1 MTLKLPLSN
10 HDPVQADAEM
20 MLHVNCGTLDGAI
33 LQVDSF
39 IEMAWDYHL
48 RDARN
53 NPGHWERVILRL
65 KNLKRSHER
74 AA

>member
-1 MTLKLPLSN
+1 MTPKMLLSN
-10 HDPVQADAEM
+10 HNPVQADAEM
-20 MLHVNCGTLDGAI
+20 MLDANLGNLDDAI

-39 IEMAWDYHL
+39 IKMAWDYHL

-53 NPGHWERVILRL
+53 NPGHWERVSLRL
-65 KNLKRSHER
+65 KNMKRSHER

>member
-1 MTLKLPLSN
+1 MTPKMLLSN
-10 HDPVQADAEM
+10 HNPVQADAEM
-20 MLHVNCGTLDGAI
+20 MLDANLGNLDDAI

-53 NPGHWERVILRL
+53 NPGHWERVSLRL
-65 KNLKRSHER
+65 KNMKRSHER

>member
-20 MLHVNCGTLDGAI
+20 MLLVNWGNLDEAI

-53 NPGHWERVILRL
+53 NPGHWGQVSHRL
-65 KNLKRSHER
+65 KNMKRSHER

>member
-1 MTLKLPLSN
+1 
-10 HDPVQADAEM
+10 
-20 MLHVNCGTLDGAI
+20 

-39 IEMAWDYHL
+39 IKMTWDHHL

-53 NPGHWERVILRL
+53 NPGHWGRVILRL
-65 KNLKRSHER
+65 KNMKRSHGR

>member
-1 MTLKLPLSN
+1 MTPTLPLSN
-10 HDPVQADAEM
+10 HDLVQADAEM
-20 MLHVNCGTLDGAI
+20 MLDVNWGNIDEAI

-39 IEMAWDYHL
+39 IEMTWDHHL

-53 NPGHWERVILRL
+53 NPGHWGRVILRL
-65 KNLKRSHER
+65 KNMKRSHGR

>member
-1 MTLKLPLSN
+1 MTPTLPLSN
-10 HDPVQADAEM
+10 HDLVQADAEM
-20 MLHVNCGTLDGAI
+20 MLDVNWGNIDEAI

-39 IEMAWDYHL
+39 IKMAWDYHL

-53 NPGHWERVILRL
+53 NPGHWERVSLRL

>member
-1 MTLKLPLSN
+1 MTPKLPLSN
-10 HDPVQADAEM
+10 HNPVQADAEM
-20 MLHVNCGTLDGAI
+20 MLDVNLGNLDDAI

-53 NPGHWERVILRL
+53 NPGHWERVSLRL
-65 KNLKRSHER
+65 KNMKRSHER

>member
-1 MTLKLPLSN
+1 MTPKMLLSN
-10 HDPVQADAEM
+10 HNPVQADAEM
-20 MLHVNCGTLDGAI
+20 MLDANLGNLDDAI

-39 IEMAWDYHL
+39 IKMAWDYHL

-53 NPGHWERVILRL
+53 NPGHWERVSLRL
-65 KNLKRSHER
+65 KNIKRSHER

>member
-1 MTLKLPLSN
+1 MTPKLPLSN
-10 HDPVQADAEM
+10 HNPVQADAEM
-20 MLHVNCGTLDGAI
+20 MLDVNLGNLDDAI
-33 LQVDSF
+33 LQVGSF

-53 NPGHWERVILRL
+53 NPGHWERVSLWL
-65 KNLKRSHER
+65 KNMKRSHER

>member
-1 MTLKLPLSN
+1 MMPKMPPSN
-10 HDPVQADAEM
+10 HDPVKADAEM
-20 MLHVNCGTLDGAI
+20 MLHVNLGNFDDAI

-39 IEMAWDYHL
+39 IKMTWDYHL

-53 NPGHWERVILRL
+53 NPGHWGRVSLRL
-65 KNLKRSHER
+65 KIMKRSRER